1 MDGVR
6 TRRFTVVRC
15 LYSNGY
21 IPKEAIAVQNT
32 VIRQIYQFTVVYN

>member
-6 TRRFTVVRC
+6 TRRFTLVRC

-21 IPKEAIAVQNT
+21 IPKEAIAVQNLPYCKS
-32 VIRQIYQFTVVYN
+32 INLP